1 MYNSSFSTQS
11 SMRNALLSE
20 MNLRGFLNQ
29 CTDLEKLD
37 KVCSEKSISAY
48 IGFDCTASSLH
59 VGSLL
64 QIMVL
69 RLLQKHGHQPIV
81 LLGGGTTLIGDP
93 SGKDSTRQIL
103 KQKNIKKNIL
113 SIKKIFEKLLNSKNK
128 KTKPIFVDNY
138 SWLGKLKYIDFL
150 RDVGKHFTINK
161 MLTFDSV
168 KLRLERKQSLSY
180 MEFNY
185 MILQAYDFYQLF
197 KKNNC
202 ILQIGGSVQ
211 WGNIVNGVEL
221 IRRILQKEAFGLTTP
236 LITLSSGDKMGKSE
250 KGAVWLDQK
259 LFSAYDYWQFWRNT
273 ADEDVKKFLKYFTEI
288 DINEIS
294 KKIESEKDI
303 NKLKILLANEATNIL
318 HGSKAA
324 KDSEETAKE
333 TFIRGG
339 IGKEIPEKKISKKLI
354 SKGINIIDL
363 VFQNGLSSSKSDAR
377 RMLKNKGIKID
388 DQIISDEKKIIGLEE
403 FSEKNHIKL
412 SIGKKTHLKVT
423 AI

>member
-1 MYNSSFSTQS
+1 MK
-11 SMRNALLSE
+11 NALLSE

-150 RDVGKHFTINK
+150 RDVGRHFTINK

-202 ILQIGGSVQ
+202 ILQMGGSDQ

-333 TFIRGG
+333 TFIKGG

-423 AI
+423 VI

>member
-11 SMRNALLSE
+11 SMKNAFLSE

-48 IGFDCTASSLH
+48 IGFDCTATSLH

-150 RDVGKHFTINK
+150 RDVGRHFTINK

-202 ILQIGGSVQ
+202 ILQIGGSDQ

-273 ADEDVKKFLKYFTEI
+273 SDEDVKKFLKYFTEI

-339 IGKEIPEKKISKKLI
+339 IGKEIPEKKISRKLI